1 MQAECHVVCLCERAR
16 AIVVMQAVLL
26 PVCATLS
33 VLNQDGSYA
42 TTPWLTR
49 PEAYTPLDE
58 LVFDK
63 AAALQALS
71 LHRAPLQPP
80 VGQQRVTQ
88 QVQQVGQQA
97 EQKVVQQSERQPVQP
112 NPSQGVR
119 ELSPASNVTPV
130 LFFHDV
136 SEDPE
141 EAKDDADGDDDDA
154 AADDDDEESW
164 WWSKFMKEKPGLA
177 IPLEVQKKSGK
188 AWHDVLVAAAVRLT
202 ASEEPST
209 RQTAMSWLARLEFTV
224 TDEAGKEL
232 VQAGAGQASLQ
243 LLQRET
249 DHEPSRLDAMQFCLR
264 LHQRGL
270 LPTKLLLEANV
281 HQQLID
287 IYTKPGQAQQL
298 CCRVAGVRDLPAC
311 NHHACLSVHMA
322 HDEVIIQSLTTTV

>member
-1 MQAECHVVCLCERAR
+1 
-16 AIVVMQAVLL
+16 MQAVLL

-49 PEAYTPLDE
+49 QAAYTPPDE
-58 LVFDK
+58 LVLDK

-80 VGQQRVTQ
+80 VGQQRVIQ
-88 QVQQVGQQA
+88 QVQQAGQQA
-97 EQKVVQQSERQPVQP
+97 EQKIVQQSLRQPVQP

-130 LFFHDV
+130 PFFHDV
-136 SEDPE
+136 PEDPE
-141 EAKDDADGDDDDA
+141 EARD
-154 AADDDDEESW
+154 DDDDESW
-164 WWSKFMKEKPGLA
+164 WWNESIKEKPGLA
-177 IPLEVQKKSGK
+177 IPLEVQQKSGK
-188 AWHDVLVAAAVRLT
+188 AWHDVLVAAAVRL
-202 ASEEPST
+202 ARSEDPST
-209 RQTAMSWLARLEFTV
+209 MQTAMSWLARLEFTL

-232 VQAGAGQASLQ
+232 VQAGAVQASLQ

-249 DHEPSRLDAMQFCLR
+249 DHERSRFEAMQFCLS

-270 LPTKLLLEANV
+270 LPINMLLEANV

-298 CCRVAGVRDLPAC
+298 CCRVAGMHDSPAC
-311 NHHACLSVHMA
+311 IPCDQTSCLPGG
-322 HDEVIIQSLTTTV
+322 LRGK